1 MVKPDDFRRR
11 TRRLIVRRIRFVAMC
26 DIQDL
31 GVKTGIVWHI
41 KFIFNGFINNI
52 KDGSKVRTD
61 IIANN
66 IAIPV
71 KIPKY
76 IVGINLDK
84 TKIEN
89 PKTIVIEV
97 FKIALPTV
105 E

>member
-1 MVKPDDFRRR
+1 MKYFHKNLLKHLALNHFP
-11 TRRLIVRRIRFVAMC
+11 
-26 DIQDL
+26 
-31 GVKTGIVWHI
+31 
-41 KFIFNGFINNI
+41 NGLINNI
-52 KDGSKVRTD
+52 KDGSNVKTET
-61 IIANN
+61 IAIN

-76 IVGINLDK
+76 IVGINLDN
-84 TKIEN
+84 TNIEK